1 VALLLQVLWGPEQE
15 EHKTFTWLKK
25 VCKVSLRNSVESL
38 SRCTEQKLQVKQGP
52 QHMIKHFEFHR
63 KEERRINLNSF
74 AQEDF
79 LNRTQIT
86 QTLRTTI
93 NK

>member
-1 VALLLQVLWGPEQE
+1 
-15 EHKTFTWLKK
+15 
-25 VCKVSLRNSVESL
+25 
-38 SRCTEQKLQVKQGP
+38 
-52 QHMIKHFEFHR
+52 MIKHFEFHR